1 MRALFAILLICAS
14 TGCQLIPEIAHQP
27 VVHNPFPQLTKVA
40 IAPFFNLSTEPSVD
54 GRQFA
59 QAYFSELQLIRG
71 FEVVPV
77 GVVERAMHTYQL
89 DLDNPDEVR
98 KLATV
103 LGVDAVVIGAVTDFT
118 PYYPPRCAMQV
129 EWYAANP
136 CFQPIPAGYGLPWG
150 TPEEEGIPGPLVLE
164 SEFALARAQLRTQ
177 TPTYAVPAVPVP
189 PPVIVPTPDGGP
201 MGDPSQGPG
210 QFGPQPGGPMQDGSH
225 PGGAMPGGSPSV
237 PGGNQPSAAGQLIS
251 HQVPIGADGEA
262 HASDQPTAP
271 ITAPTGPA
279 GPLLPPDYPD
289 ARAFIPPPPG
299 PGPCDCMPSNEPVLR
314 HTRTYLGND
323 GQLTEALASYA
334 FFKDEGR
341 GVGWQSYLIR
351 SDDFIRFCCHM
362 HIYETLTARGGGGET
377 RVVWR
382 WSNDRY
388 EYR

>member
-1 MRALFAILLICAS
+1 MRAVVAILLLLAS

-27 VVHNPFPQLTKVA
+27 VVHNPFPQLTKIA
-40 IAPFFNLSTEPSVD
+40 IAPFFNLSAEASVD

-59 QAYFSELQLIRG
+59 QAYFNELQLIRG

-177 TPTYAVPAVPVP
+177 TPHYPVTVVPVP
-189 PPVIVPTPDGGP
+189 PPVEVPMLDAPQVEPGRQTP
-201 MGDPSQGPG
+201 
-210 QFGPQPGGPMQDGSH
+210 FGPLPGGP
-225 PGGAMPGGSPSV
+225 MPGGSPSGGGM
-237 PGGNQPSAAGQLIS
+237 PGAPSGGPNSPQPTAAGQLIS
-251 HQVPIGADGEA
+251 HQVAAGEVFA
-262 HASDQPTAP
+262 TDQS
-271 ITAPTGPA
+271 TAPTTAAIGTV
-279 GPLLPPDYPD
+279 GTSLPPDYPD
-289 ARAFIPPPPG
+289 ARNFIPPPPG
-299 PGPCDCMPSNEPVLR
+299 PGPCDCLPSNEPVLR
-314 HTRTYLGND
+314 HTRTYNGND

-334 FFKDEGR
+334 FFMDEGR
-341 GVGWQSYLIR
+341 GVGWQSYLQR

>member
-1 MRALFAILLICAS
+1 MRVALAILLLLAS

-40 IAPFFNLSTEPSVD
+40 IAPFFNLSSEPSVD

-59 QAYFSELQLIRG
+59 LAYFNELQLIRG

-89 DLDNPDEVR
+89 DLDNPEEVR

-136 CFQPIPAGYGLPWG
+136 CFQPIPPGYGLPWG
-150 TPEEEGIPGPLVLE
+150 TPEDEGIPGPLVLE

-177 TPTYAVPAVPVP
+177 TPAYTATAVPVP
-189 PPVIVPTPDGGP
+189 PPDSGPTSGAPAGS
-201 MGDPSQGPG
+201 GDEPPRRPAP
-210 QFGPQPGGPMQDGSH
+210 FGPAPGNP
-225 PGGAMPGGSPSV
+225 MPGAAPSGPNSP
-237 PGGNQPSAAGQLIS
+237 QPSAAGQLIS
-251 HQVPIGADGEA
+251 HQVAEGEVFA
-262 HASDQPTAP
+262 TDQAA
-271 ITAPTGPA
+271 APTTAAIGTA
-279 GPLLPPDYPD
+279 GPMLPPDYPD
-289 ARAFIPPPPG
+289 ARAFIPAPPG

-314 HTRTYLGND
+314 HTRTYNGND

-334 FFKDEGR
+334 FFMDEGR
-341 GVGWQSYLIR
+341 GVGWQSYLQR